1 MIGNPKWFN
10 QRKYTGWGLTPNSWK
25 GWAYIGLIALP
36 LIFVNQLPINEQFK
50 TGFLLVWGLFF
61 AIDFIDI
68 MRQVKRD
75 ERDKIHEAVAERN
88 AMWFM
93 ITALAIGVAFQ
104 SGKSVITGKVDV
116 DPVILVALVGATIT
130 KAITHFYLRNK

>member
-10 QRKYTGWGLTPNSWK
+10 PRKYSGWGLTPNSWQ

-50 TGFLLVWGLFF
+50 TGFFFVWGLFF

-68 MRQVKRD
+68 MRKIKRD
-75 ERDKIHEAVAERN
+75 ERDKMHEALAERN

-93 ITALAIGVAFQ
+93 IAALVVGVAFQ
-104 SGKSVITGKVDV
+104 SGKSAITGNVEI
-116 DPVILVALVGATIT
+116 DPIILIALFGAMIT